1 MSLSKP
7 ERVHDLIAQ
16 NPRVRVWVHPLEW
29 SEIHLKLLN
38 ASFTEIDT
46 DKISE
51 NHEDGKVQT
60 SETQKPA
67 VSDYRIVRQFAQTS
81 MKSKN
86 LKILICDNGPL
97 KLLRTLAPILSDIRK
112 SIKINIGVFTAA
124 TIKTRISNYTHTS
137 MNTLLDMPFT
147 QPVAY
152 SFILLNILAS
162 RSSSI
167 PGEIC
172 LQGAIFNQ
180 REAVHK
186 DSYAGAFAFIQGNL
200 IRNLREGLF
209 PLPNRLRH
217 DPAAK
222 WLRELRVR
230 KIEPQD
236 QWRDPYILCVL
247 LGLAQSQA
255 EDKTSPKYP
264 FAEDHIFK
272 TCAALTD
279 DKNEDFMYF
288 YTAEF
293 SVAFVSKFEYP
304 LDLKKPKD
312 AMSSELSIGRK
323 QILYRPYK
331 TFRARLLAEI
341 SSAL

>member
-16 NPRVRVWVHPLEW
+16 HPRVRVWVHPLEW

-46 DKISE
+46 DEISE
-51 NHEDGKVQT
+51 NHEDGAAQT

-97 KLLRTLAPILSDIRK
+97 KLLRPRGYFCFGEEK
-112 SIKINIGVFTAA
+112 P
-124 TIKTRISNYTHTS
+124 
-137 MNTLLDMPFT
+137 LD
-147 QPVAY
+147 
-152 SFILLNILAS
+152 
-162 RSSSI
+162 
-167 PGEIC
+167 

-200 IRNLREGLF
+200 VRNLREGLF

-222 WLRELRVR
+222 WLRELRVK

-279 DKNEDFMYF
+279 DKNEDFMCF

-293 SVAFVSKFEYP
+293 SVAFISKFEYP

>member
-7 ERVHDLIAQ
+7 KRVHDLIAQ

-29 SEIHLKLLN
+29 SEVHLELLK
-38 ASFTEIDT
+38 ASFVETDT
-46 DKISE
+46 DETSE
-51 NHEDGKVQT
+51 NPEDGT
-60 SETQKPA
+60 A
-67 VSDYRIVRQFAQTS
+67 MVSDYRIVRQFAQTS
-81 MKSKN
+81 MKNKN

-97 KLLRTLAPILSDIRK
+97 KLLRPRGYFCFGEEK
-112 SIKINIGVFTAA
+112 P
-124 TIKTRISNYTHTS
+124 
-137 MNTLLDMPFT
+137 LD
-147 QPVAY
+147 
-152 SFILLNILAS
+152 
-162 RSSSI
+162 
-167 PGEIC
+167 
-172 LQGAIFNQ
+172 LQGAIFNP
-180 REAVHK
+180 REAVSN

-222 WLRELRVR
+222 WLRELRVK

-255 EDKTSPKYP
+255 EDKTSPEYP

-312 AMSSELSIGRK
+312 AMASELSIGMK
-323 QILYRPYK
+323 QIFFRPYK

>member
-29 SEIHLKLLN
+29 SEVHLELLK
-38 ASFTEIDT
+38 ASFVKIDT
-46 DKISE
+46 DETPE
-51 NHEDGKVQT
+51 NPEDGTVM
-60 SETQKPA
+60 

-81 MKSKN
+81 MKNKN

-97 KLLRTLAPILSDIRK
+97 KLLRPRGYFCFGEEK
-112 SIKINIGVFTAA
+112 P
-124 TIKTRISNYTHTS
+124 
-137 MNTLLDMPFT
+137 LD
-147 QPVAY
+147 
-152 SFILLNILAS
+152 
-162 RSSSI
+162 
-167 PGEIC
+167 

-180 REAVHK
+180 REAVSN

-200 IRNLREGLF
+200 VRNLREGLF

-222 WLRELRVR
+222 WLRELRVK

-255 EDKTSPKYP
+255 EDKTSPEYP

-279 DKNEDFMYF
+279 DNNEDFMYF

-312 AMSSELSIGRK
+312 AMASELSIGMK
-323 QILYRPYK
+323 QIFFRPYK